1 MARISLGNM
10 LDLRYAGL
18 AFLELCLCLL
28 ILVDVPGVD
37 GSIETTCNQEIL
49 PTGIFMSNQGMRT
62 LQIFKPVIFNVFH
75 PIGMAPQGPSSGL

>member
-49 PTGIFMSNQGMRT
+49 PTGIFMSTQGMRDENIAD
-62 LQIFKPVIFNVFH
+62 LQTCDIQCFSPNWN
-75 PIGMAPQGPSSGL
+75 GPSGS